1 MGLPAPG
8 RLMGRAM
15 TKTHKG
21 PVATVSTDNG
31 ALLPAG
37 SLAECLHVL
46 DATLVGLSSVEAARR
61 LRRFG
66 PNALHPP
73 VATLPLTVLAN
84 QFRSPLVLILLAA
97 AVLSLALGESDE
109 ALIIAVIVF
118 ASSGLGF
125 FQEYRASSTLEA
137 LQSRVAIRAKT
148 LRDGKPHDVA
158 TSELVPGDVVILA
171 GGSLIPAD
179 AVLLE
184 ADELHAE
191 EAALT
196 GESFPALKVA
206 ASATQALA
214 DENMVHMGTSV
225 RSGTARA
232 LVLRTGSATHFGAI
246 AEAVA
251 RLEPETSFAKGVRRF
266 GLMMTQVM
274 MVIVTLVLVAN
285 VLLGRPLLDSLL
297 FAAALAVGLTPEL
310 LPAVVTVTLAR
321 GARRLADAGVL
332 VKRLVAIE
340 NLGAMDVLCTD
351 KTGTLT
357 EGDIRLERA
366 VDALG
371 GRSDE
376 TLKWAALNAGLQ
388 MGLPNPLDT
397 AIIAAGEND
406 LEGYNKRGEV
416 AYDFERKRLSVLV
429 DGPQGGL
436 LICKGAVAE
445 VLAACDHVSDA
456 GRIKGLSSARRK
468 KEEQRLAGWGAEGFR
483 VLAVATKPMPA
494 GAGCG
499 IADEAGL
506 TLIGYLLFADPP
518 KPGIVE
524 TIAAIG
530 RCGIELK
537 ILTGDNRYVAAHVA
551 AAIGLSSAATM
562 TGAELTRLSDRLLAR
577 RVAHIGI
584 FAEVTPDQKERV
596 VAALRRSHKVV
607 GYLGDGIND
616 APALRAADIG
626 ISVDTAVDAAKAA
639 ADIVLLKR
647 DLKVLLD
654 GVLIGRTAFGN
665 TLKYIAITTSAN
677 LGNMIS
683 MAVASLF
690 LPFLPLLAKQILMN
704 NFLSDLP
711 LIAISTDR
719 VDAEVLDRS
728 GRWDFPHLI
737 RVMLGFGLVSS
748 LFDGLTFAVLLLV
761 FHADAALFQ
770 TAWFVESLLT
780 ELIIVAVMRTQ
791 KPFYASPASG
801 LLVFTSVAVGIVA
814 VVLPYLPLA
823 AATGFQPLPW
833 SLTLSLLGI
842 VIAYGM
848 SSELLKNRLGAFQS
862 RWTPRR
868 RGRI

>member
-1 MGLPAPG
+1 MTKKRSNFVPTMSAENGSRLPA
-8 RLMGRAM
+8 
-15 TKTHKG
+15 
-21 PVATVSTDNG
+21 S
-31 ALLPAG
+31 
-37 SLAECLHVL
+37 SLANCLHAI
-46 DATLVGLSSVEAARR
+46 DATIAGLSSVEAARR

-66 PNALHPP
+66 PNVLHAPA
-73 VATLPLTVLAN
+73 ATLPLTVLAN

-97 AVLSLALGESDE
+97 AALSLALGESGE

-137 LQSRVAIRAKT
+137 LQRRVAIRVKAMRGGT
-148 LRDGKPHDVA
+148 PQDVA
-158 TSELVPGDVVILA
+158 TADLVPGDLIILA

-184 ADELHAE
+184 ASDLHVE

-196 GESFPALKVA
+196 GESFPAAKAA
-206 ASATQALA
+206 ASATLALA
-214 DENMVHMGTSV
+214 EENLVHMGTSV

-232 LVLRTGSATHFGAI
+232 LVLRTGSATQFGAI

-251 RLEPETSFAKGVRRF
+251 GLEPETSFAKGVRRF
-266 GLMMTQVM
+266 GLMMTQIM

-321 GARRLADAGVL
+321 GARKLAGAGVL

-340 NLGAMDVLCTD
+340 NLGAMNVLCTD

-357 EGDIRLERA
+357 EGDIRLEQA

-371 GRSDE
+371 KRSDE
-376 TLKWAALNAGLQ
+376 VLKFAALNAGLQ

-397 AIIAAGEND
+397 AIIGAAGAEAA
-406 LEGYNKRGEV
+406 GYSKLGEI

-429 DGPQGGL
+429 DGPEGSM

-445 VLAACDHVSDA
+445 VLASCDRVSDA
-456 GRIKGLSSARRK
+456 GHLQKLTTGRRK
-468 KEEQRLAGWGAEGFR
+468 EEELRLAQWGAEGFR
-483 VLAVATKPMPA
+483 VLAVATKPMP
-494 GAGCG
+494 GGTECG
-499 IADEAGL
+499 VADEIRL
-506 TLIGYLLFADPP
+506 TLMGYLLFADPP
-518 KPGIVE
+518 KPGIAE

-530 RCGIELK
+530 QRGIALK

-551 AAIGLSSAATM
+551 DTIGLSSTATM
-562 TGAELTRLSDRLLAR
+562 TGAELTKLSDRMLAR
-577 RVAHIGI
+577 RVSHIDI
-584 FAEVTPDQKERV
+584 FAEVNPDQKERV
-596 VAALRRSHKVV
+596 IAALRRSHKVV

-626 ISVDTAVDAAKAA
+626 ISIDTAVDAAKAA
-639 ADIVLLKR
+639 ADIVLLKH
-647 DLKVLLD
+647 DLKVLLE

-683 MAVASLF
+683 MAIASLF

-711 LIAISTDR
+711 LMAISSDR
-719 VDAEVLDRS
+719 VDAEVLERS
-728 GRWDFPHLI
+728 GRWDFSHLI

-748 LFDGLTFAVLLLV
+748 LFDALTFALLLFV
-761 FHADAALFQ
+761 FRTDASLFQ

-780 ELIIVAVMRTQ
+780 ELIIVGVMRTQ
-791 KPFYASPASG
+791 KPFYASSASG
-801 LLVFTSVAVGIVA
+801 LLVSTSVAVGIIA

-823 AATGFQPLPW
+823 ATTGFHPLPLP
-833 SLTLSLLGI
+833 LTLSLVAI
-842 VIAYGM
+842 VIAYGI
-848 SSELLKNRLGAFQS
+848 SSELLKRKIGAFES
-862 RWTPRR
+862 HRSPPR

>member
-1 MGLPAPG
+1 MTGNHGGPAAAPP
-8 RLMGRAM
+8 A
-15 TKTHKG
+15 
-21 PVATVSTDNG
+21 DNG
-31 ALLPAG
+31 GSLPLRT
-37 SLAECLHVL
+37 LAECLHAV
-46 DATLVGLSSVEAARR
+46 DATVAGLSSVEAARR
-61 LRRFG
+61 RRRYG
-66 PNALHPP
+66 RNVLQAPP
-73 VATLPLTVLAN
+73 AALPLTILAN

-109 ALIIAVIVF
+109 ALIIAAIVF

-137 LQSRVAIRAKT
+137 LQSRVAIRAKV
-148 LRDGKPHDVA
+148 LRGGKKQEVKTAD
-158 TSELVPGDVVILA
+158 LVPGDVIILA

-184 ADELHAE
+184 AKDLHVE

-196 GESFPALKVA
+196 GESFPSLKAA
-206 ASATQALA
+206 ASTTLVLA

-232 LVLRTGSATHFGAI
+232 LVFRTGSATQFGAI

-266 GLMMTQVM
+266 GLMMTQMM

-285 VLLGRPLLDSLL
+285 VMLGRTLLDSLL

-321 GARRLADAGVL
+321 GARKLAGAGVL

-371 GRSDE
+371 RRSDE
-376 TLKWAALNAGLQ
+376 VLRLAALNADLQ
-388 MGLPNPLDT
+388 MGLPNPLDQ
-397 AIIAAGEND
+397 AIIGAAGAQAAA
-406 LEGYNKRGEV
+406 GFSKRGEI

-429 DGPQGGL
+429 DGPEGGL
-436 LICKGAVAE
+436 LVCKGAVAE
-445 VLAACDHVSDA
+445 ILAVCDHISHA
-456 GRIKGLSSARRK
+456 GELQELTIGRRK
-468 KEEQRLAGWGAEGFR
+468 EEERRLAQWGAEGFR
-483 VLAVATKPMPA
+483 VLAVATKPMSR
-494 GAGCG
+494 GAACD
-499 IADEAGL
+499 IADETGL
-506 TLIGYLLFADPP
+506 RLIGYLLFADPP
-518 KPGIVE
+518 KLGIAE

-530 RCGIELK
+530 RSGIALK

-551 AAIGLSSAATM
+551 ATIGLSSSATM
-562 TGAELTRLSDRLLAR
+562 TGPELTKLSDRMLTR
-577 RVAHIGI
+577 RVSHVGI

-596 VAALRRSHKVV
+596 IAALRRSHKVV

-616 APALRAADIG
+616 APALRAADVG

-639 ADIVLLKR
+639 ADIVLLMH
-647 DLKVLLD
+647 DLDLLLE
-654 GVLIGRTAFGN
+654 GVIIGRTAFGN

-683 MAVASLF
+683 MAIASLF
-690 LPFLPLLAKQILMN
+690 LPFLPLLAKQILLN

-711 LIAISTDR
+711 LMTISSDR
-719 VDAEVLDRS
+719 VDAEILARP
-728 GRWDFPHLI
+728 GRWDFPHLT

-748 LFDGLTFAVLLLV
+748 VFDGLTFALLLFV
-761 FHADAALFQ
+761 FHTDASLFQ

-780 ELIIVAVMRTQ
+780 ELVIIGVMRTQ
-791 KPFYASPASG
+791 KAFYASSASA
-801 LLVFTSVAVGIVA
+801 LLMSTSVAVGMVA
-814 VVLPYLPLA
+814 AVLPYLPVTA
-823 AATGFQPLPW
+823 AMGFHPLP
-833 SLTLSLLGI
+833 LPLALSLMGI
-842 VIAYGM
+842 VVTYGL
-848 SSELLKNRLGAFQS
+848 SSELLKSRIGAFQS
-862 RWTPRR
+862 RWSLRR